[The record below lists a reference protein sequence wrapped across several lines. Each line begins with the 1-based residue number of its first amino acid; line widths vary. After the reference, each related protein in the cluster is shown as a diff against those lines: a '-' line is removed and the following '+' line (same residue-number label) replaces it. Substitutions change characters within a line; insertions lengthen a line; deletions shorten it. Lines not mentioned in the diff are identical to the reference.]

1 MRDGHTRSM
10 RIAVLGGTRFIG
22 VALIE
27 ELIAHGHEP
36 LVIHRG
42 ATEADDAP
50 VVPHVH
56 IGRHEVAGVHE
67 ALHSF
72 DAQAVVDT
80 CAFDTEDAVDLV
92 RALPGKIP
100 LVAWSS
106 VDVYRAFATL
116 RAGSPP
122 TDAVPLDEDAPVR
135 SGEQLYPYRGTP
147 PFPGSGVEN
156 TDAYE
161 KLDVE
166 RTYLER
172 GACVLRLPM
181 VFGERDP
188 KRREE
193 FVLRRVRAGRKRIPI
208 GAASLLWS
216 KLHVRAVAH
225 ATRLAAER
233 GHSVDG
239 VLNVAERTC
248 DSIEGWMR
256 MILAAAGR
264 DAELVR
270 VADEAVPEDL
280 SLTKLASQHVLVDS
294 SRARRVLGW
303 NEGDAREAVAQSV
316 RWHLA
321 HPPIDASDDFGA
333 DDAALAAARST

>member
-1 MRDGHTRSM
+1 
-10 RIAVLGGTRFIG
+10 
-22 VALIE
+22 LIE

-42 ATEADDAP
+42 ATEAGDAP

-56 IGRHEVAGVHE
+56 IGRHEVAGMRE
-67 ALHSF
+67 SLRSF
-72 DAQAVVDT
+72 DAEAVVDT
-80 CAFDTEDAVDLV
+80 CAFDTEDAVDLM

-100 LVAWSS
+100 LVVWSS

-116 RAGSPP
+116 RAGGAP

-135 SGEQLYPYRGTP
+135 SADQRYPYRGTP

-166 RTYLER
+166 RVVLER

-193 FVLRRVRAGRKRIPI
+193 FVLRRVRAGRRRIPI

-216 KLHVRAVAH
+216 KLHVRAVAS

-233 GHSVDG
+233 GHTVDG

-248 DSIEGWMR
+248 DSIEAWMHA
-256 MILAAAGR
+256 ILAAAGS

-270 VADEAVPEDL
+270 VPDDSLPEDL
-280 SLTKLASQHVLVDS
+280 SLTRLAPQHVLVDS

-303 NEGDAREAVAQSV
+303 NEGDARQAVVRSV

-321 HPPIDASDDFGA
+321 NPPIDASDDFAA
-333 DDAALAAARST
+333 DDAALAGSGIRSS